1 MAAEF
6 GGDQHAQQARGGH
19 GLGKVSREATAL
31 LDLISAGTDL
41 VAQAFGGGDR
51 VHGHPFRRQS
61 AARLLRC
68 MFDDPPTM
76 GMLSRSR
83 TLRSMS

>member
-1 MAAEF
+1 
-6 GGDQHAQQARGGH
+6 
-19 GLGKVSREATAL
+19 
-31 LDLISAGTDL
+31 
-41 VAQAFGGGDR
+41 
-51 VHGHPFRRQS
+51 
-61 AARLLRC
+61 LLRC